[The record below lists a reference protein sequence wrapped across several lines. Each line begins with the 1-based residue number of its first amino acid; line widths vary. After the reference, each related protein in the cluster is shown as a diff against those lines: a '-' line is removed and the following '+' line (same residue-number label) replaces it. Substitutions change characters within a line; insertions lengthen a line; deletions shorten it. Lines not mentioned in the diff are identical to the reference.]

1 MVFIAPLAS
10 ARTTLLQRFTT
21 LARLPRLLRS
31 LWTASP
37 VLVSAAIVLRLLRAV
52 QPPLVLFVGKLIVD
66 EVVLQAGMPS
76 PGPALADWLA
86 SGRLSALAEWLALEC
101 VLMVGANILQR
112 LSTLTEGLLSERH
125 ANRLGIDLIEHAARL
140 DLMDIESSQ
149 AQDKLLRARIQT
161 MSGGGLLSLMM
172 GQVQSVVTL
181 IAFLAGLIFYA
192 PVLVCL
198 LMLALLPTLLSE
210 AYFNEK
216 TYDWSVATTPER
228 RQMEYVRHVGS
239 VADLAKEV
247 KLFGLGG
254 FLADRFGALAERLFV
269 ARRRLAIS
277 RAVWGSLFGAVGS
290 LAYYAAYAVL
300 AWRAVRSEIS
310 LGDLIFLSGSLLR
323 LNGLF
328 EGLILGLTQ
337 IASQAQYLND
347 YFSFM
352 DLRSSMPNAARP
364 RAFPSPLR
372 QGIVF
377 EDVGFRYPGKD
388 GWAVRHL
395 SFVLSP
401 GETLALVGENG
412 AGKTTIVKLLTRLY
426 DPVEGRI
433 LVDGIDL
440 REIDLDEL
448 RSHVGAIFQDFAR
461 YNITAAENI
470 GIGRVAAI
478 DDRPRI
484 VEAAR
489 KSLADPLMGKLPM
502 GYDQMLGR
510 SFAQGIDLSGGEWQ
524 KIAIARAYFRDA
536 DILILDEPTAALDA
550 RAEVE
555 IFERFRNLSRST
567 TALLISHRFSTVR
580 MADRIIVLENGAI
593 LESGDHAA
601 LMALGGRYAELFSL
615 QAAGF
620 Q

>member
-21 LARLPRLLRS
+21 LAQLPRLLRS

-52 QPPLVLFVGKLIVD
+52 QPPLALFVGKLIVD

-216 TYDWSVATTPER
+216 TYDWSVAPTPER

-247 KLFGLGG
+247 KLFGLGR
-254 FLADRFGALAERLFV
+254 FLADRFGALAETLFV

-426 DPVEGRI
+426 DPVEAAFSSMASICARSTLTSCAAMSARSSRI
-433 LVDGIDL
+433 SRATTSPRRRISASAVSLP
-440 REIDLDEL
+440 
-448 RSHVGAIFQDFAR
+448 SM
-461 YNITAAENI
+461 
-470 GIGRVAAI
+470 IGRGSS
-478 DDRPRI
+478 RPR
-484 VEAAR
+484 
-489 KSLADPLMGKLPM
+489 
-502 GYDQMLGR
+502 GR
-510 SFAQGIDLSGGEWQ
+510 AW
-524 KIAIARAYFRDA
+524 
-536 DILILDEPTAALDA
+536 PT
-550 RAEVE
+550 R
-555 IFERFRNLSRST
+555 
-567 TALLISHRFSTVR
+567 
-580 MADRIIVLENGAI
+580 
-593 LESGDHAA
+593 
-601 LMALGGRYAELFSL
+601 
-615 QAAGF
+615 
-620 Q
+620 

>member
-1 MVFIAPLAS
+1 MAFIAPLAS
-10 ARTTLLQRFTT
+10 ARTTLLQRFST
-21 LARLPRLLRS
+21 LAQLPRLLRS
-31 LWTASP
+31 LWAASP
-37 VLVSAAIVLRLLRAV
+37 ALAAASVALRLLRAV

-66 EVVLQAGMPS
+66 EIVLQSRLPS
-76 PGPALADWLA
+76 PGPDLADWLA
-86 SGRLSALAEWLALEC
+86 SGRLSALTLWLVLEC
-101 VLMVGANILQR
+101 ALMVGANVLLR
-112 LSTLTEGLLSERH
+112 LGTLAETLLSERH
-125 ANRLGIDLIEHAARL
+125 ANRLGIDLIEHAAGL
-140 DLMDIESSQ
+140 DLTAIESSQ
-149 AQDKLLRARIQT
+149 AQDQLLRARIQT
-161 MSGGGLLSLMM
+161 MNGNPLLTAML
-172 GQVQSVVTL
+172 GQVQSLVTL
-181 IAFLAGLIFYA
+181 VTFLAGLSLYA
-192 PVLVCL
+192 PVLVAL
-198 LMLALLPTLLSE
+198 LILALLPTLASE
-210 AYFNEK
+210 VYFNEK
-216 TYDWSVATTPER
+216 TYHWSVTTTPER

-247 KLFGLGG
+247 KLFGLGA
-254 FLADRFGALAERLFV
+254 FLANRFAGLAETLFIS
-269 ARRRLAIS
+269 RRRLAIS
-277 RAVWGSLFGAVGS
+277 RAVWSTLFGAVGS
-290 LAYYAAYAVL
+290 LAYYGAYAVL
-300 AWRAVRSEIS
+300 VWRAVRGEIS

-352 DLRSSMPNAARP
+352 DQRSAMPKAAQA

-388 GWAVRHL
+388 GWALRHL
-395 SFVLSP
+395 SFVLP
-401 GETLALVGENG
+401 AGETLALVGENG
-412 AGKTTIVKLLTRLY
+412 AGKTTIVTLLTRLY

-433 LVDGIDL
+433 LVDGVDL

-448 RSHVGAIFQDFAR
+448 RGHVGAIFQDFAR

-470 GIGRVAAI
+470 GIGRVASI
-478 DDRPRI
+478 EDRPRI
-484 VEAAR
+484 IGAAR
-489 KSLADPLMGKLPM
+489 KSLADPLMDKLPM

-510 SFAQGIDLSGGEWQ
+510 TFAQGVDLSGGEWQ
-524 KIAIARAYFRDA
+524 KIAIARAYFREA

-550 RAEVE
+550 RAEAE
-555 IFERFRNLSRST
+555 IFERFRNLSQST

-580 MADRIIVLENGAI
+580 MADRILVLENGAI

-601 LMALGGRYAELFSL
+601 LMALGGRYAELFAL

>member
-161 MSGGGLLSLMM
+161 ISGGGLLGLML

-198 LMLALLPTLLSE
+198 LVLALLPTLLSE

-216 TYDWSVATTPER
+216 TYDWSVATTPQR

-254 FLADRFGALAERLFV
+254 FLADRFGALAETPFV

-347 YFSFM
+347 YFFFM

-433 LVDGIDL
+433 LVDSIDL

-580 MADRIIVLENGAI
+580 MADRILVLENGAI